1 MANKSDVVFA
11 CVKPHLIQ
19 GALRE
24 CADAIAD
31 KLVVSVAAGVTIE
44 NLESVSWSSYT
55 LVNLAYTVAARLW
68 DAKNSK

>member
-44 NLESVSWSSYT
+44 NLESVS
-55 LVNLAYTVAARLW
+55 
-68 DAKNSK
+68 